1 MSNEKVVIIIPTFN
15 EAQMIE
21 ETLTAVFQATS
32 LNKDYDIHVL
42 VFDSQSTDGTKEIVV
57 HLQENYPSLHLQ
69 TEPSKSGLGS
79 AYIQAMRYALT
90 ELSADIIIEFDADL
104 SHQPHYIPHMLE
116 KMKDYD
122 VVVGSRY
129 VLGGKIPKDWGWH
142 RKLLSMAGNFIARL
156 FLTSQFK
163 DYTTGFRATRRLFL
177 LKVLPEQ
184 FLSSQYA
191 YKLQLFW
198 LLHKANAR
206 IYEYPIEFIDRQKG
220 QSKLPTNSIIDSLRV
235 LLFLRYEEHRRY
247 VKMCLVGLVG
257 VAVQYL
263 VYNIL
268 RQSLAP
274 FNAAK
279 WAVMAALINNFIL
292 NNRFTFKRVGRIGR
306 YEKIRSIILYMGYCG
321 LMAYLQSYWLYL
333 WTNAIGFGV
342 IKENLIIFVGIVLG
356 SILNYIIFSKVIW
369 RFHPSNGESSLF

>member
-15 EAQMIE
+15 EAQMID

-32 LNKDYDIHVL
+32 LIKDYDIYVL
-42 VFDSQSTDGTKEIVV
+42 VFDSQSSDGTGEIVV
-57 HLQENYPSLHLQ
+57 QLQKKYSSLYLQ

-79 AYIQAMRYALT
+79 AYLQAMRYALT

-116 KMKDYD
+116 KMKDND

-142 RKLLSMAGNFIARL
+142 RKLLSMTGNFIVRL
-156 FLTSQFK
+156 FLTTQYK
-163 DYTTGFRATRRLFL
+163 DYTTGFRATRRWL
-177 LKVLPEQ
+177 LLNVLPDQ

-220 QSKLPTNSIIDSLRV
+220 VSKLPTNSIIDTLRV
-235 LLFLRYEEHRRY
+235 LLILRYKEHRRY

-268 RQSLAP
+268 RQNLSP

-279 WAVMAALINNFIL
+279 WAVIAALINNFVL
-292 NNRFTFKRVGRIGR
+292 NNQFTFARVGRVGGYDR
-306 YEKIRSIILYMGYCG
+306 IRSIILYMGYCG

-333 WTNAIGFGV
+333 STKAIGFGV
-342 IKENLIIFVGIVLG
+342 IKENLIIFAGIVLG
-356 SILNYIIFSKVIW
+356 SILNYIIFSKIIW
-369 RFHPSNGESSLF
+369 RFNPSIGSKA